1 MKSEKSKFHKP
12 TEMFLDVLDKPSRL
26 MERQRDEFVEHIK
39 QHVKDYPM
47 LSSYEKI

>member
-1 MKSEKSKFHKP
+1 MKAEKVKYHKP

-26 MERQRDEFVEHIK
+26 MERQRDELVEHLK
-39 QHVKDYPM
+39 QHAKEYP